1 MITREEF
8 YAKCDELQ
16 TPEDVK
22 YILEQHKKL
31 KRNKL
36 IFLAILITFEIILNT
51 VLLQNLEASTYSLFL
66 VCIILPASLLALF
79 IGLYIISSSNQADT
93 SKKLKLKYSPE
104 VINILL
110 KDYQHSFST
119 NKYISQ
125 SIFKSSPFNS
135 YYEDYTGEDLLSIN
149 IPNDDGTPSNVV
161 LNASDLDVSYT
172 EEYED
177 SDGNTKTRTVSVYR
191 GLFGYVQFPFKFK
204 CNLGLN
210 CYSGKVKRI
219 ELEDMSFNKKFKTY
233 TDDQLEAVVILTP
246 TLMVKLLEFNS
257 RNFGF
262 KCFLDKRGK
271 LYFGI
276 STNLFET
283 NYPKPNESFHEVF
296 RHFYNDIKTILEI
309 VEEIKNNNKIFKM

>member
-31 KRNKL
+31 KRNKRIFIA
-36 IFLAILITFEIILNT
+36 IFLAIEIILNIF
-51 VLLQNLEASTYSLFL
+51 LYNLDASTYFL
-66 VCIILPASLLALF
+66 LLACVIFPASLLALI
-79 IGLYIISSSNQADT
+79 IGLVVISSNNQTDT
-93 SKKLKLKYSPE
+93 SKKLKLKHSPE

-110 KDYQHSFST
+110 KDYQHSFSP
-119 NKYISQ
+119 NEYISQ
-125 SIFKSSPFNS
+125 SVFKSSPFNS
-135 YYEDYTGEDLLSIN
+135 YYEDYTGEDLLSIH
-149 IPNDDGTPSNVV
+149 IPNDDGTPSKVV
-161 LNASDLDVSYT
+161 LHASDIEATYT

-177 SDGNTKTRTVSVYR
+177 SEGNTKTRTVTAYR
-191 GLFGYVQFPFKFK
+191 GLFGYVHFPFKFK

-210 CYSGKVKRI
+210 CYSGKVKKI
-219 ELEDMSFNKKFKTY
+219 ELEDMNFNKKFKTY

-246 TLMVKLLEFNS
+246 TLMVKLLEFNE
-257 RNFGF
+257 RNIGF
-262 KCFLDKRGK
+262 KCFLDKKGK

-276 STNLFET
+276 TTNLFET
-283 NYPKPNESFHEVF
+283 NYPKPNESFYEIF

-309 VEEIKNNNKIFKM
+309 VEEIKTNNKTFKM